1 MGALAYA
8 HKTMDSH
15 ALARQVMSEKTALRS
30 RLESESIRN
39 ADLQNQVARLH
50 AARALVTHPA
60 SDLELGSG
68 LLSEPVITHK
78 CTARDRRGAERDTHA
93 QACTRARAHART
105 LAQVADTIRT
115 ALATR
120 DVSAQCQVKDRWMQ
134 YTL

>member
-1 MGALAYA
+1 MGGLTHA
-8 HKTMDSH
+8 HKTTDSH
-15 ALARQVMSEKTALRS
+15 ASLARQVMSEKTALRS

-78 CTARDRRGAERDTHA
+78 CTARDRRGAERDA

>member
-50 AARALVTHPA
+50 AARALVTHSA

-68 LLSEPVITHK
+68 LLSEPVSTHK
-78 CTARDRRGAERDTHA
+78 
-93 QACTRARAHART
+93 
-105 LAQVADTIRT
+105 
-115 ALATR
+115 
-120 DVSAQCQVKDRWMQ
+120 
-134 YTL
+134 